1 MEDVKL
7 LGFWTSLY
15 SHRVIWTLKLKGINY
30 EYIEE
35 DKVNK
40 SDLLLQ
46 SNPVYKKVP
55 VLIHGGKVIVESP
68 VILEYIEETWPD
80 TPLLPK
86 DTYDKAVARFWIKFA
101 EDVVKLVISTF
112 FQAFKDDQDKE
123 DAIQKA
129 LETLKVLE
137 NQGLGDKNFFGGNE
151 ISMVDLS
158 YGVLGIWLEGLEEIV
173 GIKLME
179 ANKLPRL
186 QAWRHRFKQIPVI
199 KDNLPDYEKL
209 KAHLQWRREGTIS
222 GSFKY

>member
-7 LGFWTSLY
+7 LGFWSSPY
-15 SHRVIWTLKLKGINY
+15 VHRVIWALKLKGISY
-30 EYIEE
+30 EYLEQ
-35 DKVNK
+35 DRFNK

-55 VLIHGGKVIVESP
+55 VLIHGGKAIAESP

-80 TPLLPK
+80 IPLLPK
-86 DTYDKAVARFWIKFA
+86 DTYDRAVARFWIKFA
-101 EDVVKLVISTF
+101 DDVVKSVTAPV
-112 FQAFKDDQDKE
+112 FQVFE
-123 DAIQKA
+123 DEQGKANTIQKA

-137 NQGLGDKNFFGGNE
+137 DQGLGDKNFFGGNS
-151 ISMVDLS
+151 IGLVDIS

-186 QAWRHRFKQIPVI
+186 QAWLHRFKQVPVI
-199 KDNLPDYEKL
+199 KDNLPNYEKL
-209 KAHLQWRREGTIS
+209 KIHLQWRREGAIS
-222 GSFKY
+222 GSLKS